1 MYLLNY
7 VSPTPLTI
15 FLTYFIQTQTATR
28 DTPKRVRKVIPDAAK
43 AELDAL
49 IASYGSRRRMGIE
62 QEGMLAMV
70 LLRFSMVSRK
80 SALNY
85 LNNRRAAVRKAIVTE
100 N

>member
-1 MYLLNY
+1 M
-7 VSPTPLTI
+7 
-15 FLTYFIQTQTATR
+15 TAQVA
-28 DTPKRVRKVIPDAAK
+28 PKRARNAIPSAAK

-49 IASYGSRRRMGIE
+49 IASYGTRRRMGIE

-70 LLRFSMVSRK
+70 LLRFPAVSRK

-85 LNNRRAAVRKAIVTE
+85 LNNRRSAVRKTGITD